1 MRRSADFAA
10 VVRTGAR
17 ARRGSLVVHQLAGL
31 TDGPAIVGLVVGR
44 SVGGSVVRHRVSRR
58 LRAQLAGR
66 LQLLPARSGT
76 VVRALPDA
84 AAATSAE
91 FGRDLDAA
99 LARLSGA
106 AHSARRAAGAGR

>member
-17 ARRGSLVVHQLAGL
+17 VRRGSLVVHQLAGL
-31 TDGPAIVGLVVGR
+31 SDGPATAGLVVGR

-58 LRAQLAGR
+58 LRAQLAAR
-66 LQLLPARSGT
+66 VQLLPVGSGS
-76 VVRALPDA
+76 VVRALPPSA
-84 AAATSAE
+84 SASSAE

-99 LARLSGA
+99 LSKLARVP
-106 AHSARRAAGAGR
+106 RPAGAGR